1 MALNMLQIFFIIL
14 PIYSTITSA
23 ACGPWSCI
31 SLFQPYFRPATT
43 KKVGASSFAMV
54 LAGSSE
60 KQVSQSSLQ
69 STQSALES
77 KVMRNLKTVPVK
89 EDGAL
94 LARWNELKGLSEK
107 ELIVSSSSSILKDE
121 RSEIALGLAYRRC
134 EYVTQLFSKTFYM
147 GTSLMRPDARAH
159 VWAIYAWCRRTDDIV
174 DSPRALLNREV
185 LNKDLE
191 DWSLRLDKIWAGNY
205 DPQFI
210 LCWFA
215 YLSHIMHTGFV
226 LVSKPILSCITAGT
240 PMDLFDLAMVDTLR
254 AYPRLSIQPFR
265 DMIAG
270 KSLSI
275 LWCNQTHLRIYA
287 PSEHITAQQ
296 TSWCY
301 L

>member
-1 MALNMLQIFFIIL
+1 MARTMLQIFFIIL
-14 PIYSTITSA
+14 HIYSTITSA

-31 SLFQPYFRPATT
+31 SLFQPYFRPATAGR
-43 KKVGASSFAMV
+43 KVGASSFAMV
-54 LAGSSE
+54 LSSSE

-107 ELIVSSSSSILKDE
+107 ELIVSSSSSILKNE

-191 DWSLRLDKIWAGNY
+191 DWSLRLDKIWAGKCNATF
-205 DPQFI
+205 DSFLI
-210 LCWFA
+210 W
-215 YLSHIMHTGFV
+215 
-226 LVSKPILSCITAGT
+226 
-240 PMDLFDLAMVDTLR
+240 LF
-254 AYPRLSIQPFR
+254 
-265 DMIAG
+265 
-270 KSLSI
+270 
-275 LWCNQTHLRIYA
+275 
-287 PSEHITAQQ
+287 
-296 TSWCY
+296 
-301 L
+301 